1 MKKGKL
7 IVISGPSGVGK
18 STAIHGLMERCP
30 GMYFSVSATTR
41 DPRPEEQEGV
51 SYWFKTREEFQ
62 SMIAED
68 AFYEYAEYSGNY
80 YGTPKAPV
88 EERLNQGIDVILD
101 IEPQGAMNVKR
112 LCPEAVLVFLIA
124 KDFSIVENRLRGRG
138 DTDEAAIAKRLK
150 QARWECTQA
159 PRYDYIV
166 VNDTPS
172 RTVEDIYCILTA
184 SKLRAADNLDLLKME
199 ESL

>member
-7 IVISGPSGVGK
+7 MVISGPSGVGK
-18 STAIHGLMERCP
+18 STAIHGLMEKYP

-41 DPRPEEQEGV
+41 DPRPGEQEGV

-62 SMIAED
+62 RVIAEN

-88 EERLNQGIDVILD
+88 QQRLEQGIDVILD
-101 IEPQGAMNVKR
+101 VEPQGAMNVKR
-112 LCPEAVLVFLIA
+112 LCPEAILVFLVA
-124 KDFSIVENRLRGRG
+124 KDFSIIEARLRGRG
-138 DTDEAAIAKRLK
+138 DTGEAAIANRLK
-150 QARWECTQA
+150 QARWEYTQA
-159 PRYDYIV
+159 PKYDYIV
-166 VNDTPS
+166 VSDTPQ
-172 RTVEDIYCILTA
+172 RTVEDISCILTA
-184 SKLRAADNLDLLKME
+184 SKLCAADNVDLIKME